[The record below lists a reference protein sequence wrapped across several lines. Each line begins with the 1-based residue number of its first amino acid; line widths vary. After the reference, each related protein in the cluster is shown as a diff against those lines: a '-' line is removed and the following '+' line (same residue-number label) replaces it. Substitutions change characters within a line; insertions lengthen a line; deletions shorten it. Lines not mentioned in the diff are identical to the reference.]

1 MRPQRWPKR
10 KVLNQFRVRRVY
22 SAWVLSCNIH
32 LWSVSFR
39 SFWCFFSPPNAARKH
54 IGLYL
59 IFFSNLHVICPTG
72 TYDWNEIHKA
82 GFVKHAKWGRIV
94 KERMVPGVDVV
105 WLFDPNDISKVLN
118 NSGPNMYPQRKS
130 HLGLQKYRKDRPHIY
145 KTGGL
150 LPTYAHAHYFTY
162 LFILFYKSNRMN
174 IINKICVWL
183 QQRRWVVAT
192 AFRIAKR
199 PQLTE
204 SREAISAACRSHH
217 TRIHRTDSTDQRE

>member
-1 MRPQRWPKR
+1 MLRSCAITNTKCQRKFCDMVSSKITNDATTEVTKAKSFESIPGPKGIFGMGT
-10 KVLNQFRVRRVY
+10 LMQY
-22 SAWVLSCNIH
+22 SPLIGEFSIILV
-32 LWSVSFR
+32 F
-39 SFWCFFSPPNAARKH
+39 FFSPPNAARKH

-59 IFFSNLHVICPTG
+59 IFFFNLHVICPTG

-150 LPTYAHAHYFTY
+150 LPTYAHAHSFTY

-174 IINKICVWL
+174 IMNKICV
-183 QQRRWVVAT
+183 
-192 AFRIAKR
+192 
-199 PQLTE
+199 
-204 SREAISAACRSHH
+204 
-217 TRIHRTDSTDQRE
+217 